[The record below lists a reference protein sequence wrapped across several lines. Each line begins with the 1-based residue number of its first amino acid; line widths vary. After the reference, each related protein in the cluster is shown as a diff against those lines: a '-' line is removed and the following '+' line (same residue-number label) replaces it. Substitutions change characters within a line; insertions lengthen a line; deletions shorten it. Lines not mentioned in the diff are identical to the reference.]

1 MQAQQAI
8 EISLVQSPL
17 TFLLVPTNGKQTV
30 QHVAIFNEI

>member
-17 TFLLVPTNGKQTV
+17 TFLLVPTGKQTV